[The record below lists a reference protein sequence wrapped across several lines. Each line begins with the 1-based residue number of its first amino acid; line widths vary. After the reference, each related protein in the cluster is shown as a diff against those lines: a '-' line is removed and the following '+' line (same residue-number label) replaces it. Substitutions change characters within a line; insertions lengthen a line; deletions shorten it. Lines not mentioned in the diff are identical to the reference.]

1 MGSARSRLSLA
12 WTPESRRT
20 DTVIDADATARRAVA
35 LGSLVTVARFDGAV
49 HDLVLSAPP
58 VREQVLGA
66 MRRWMTAYVLR

>member
-1 MGSARSRLSLA
+1 M
-12 WTPESRRT
+12 
-20 DTVIDADATARRAVA
+20 IDADATARRAVC